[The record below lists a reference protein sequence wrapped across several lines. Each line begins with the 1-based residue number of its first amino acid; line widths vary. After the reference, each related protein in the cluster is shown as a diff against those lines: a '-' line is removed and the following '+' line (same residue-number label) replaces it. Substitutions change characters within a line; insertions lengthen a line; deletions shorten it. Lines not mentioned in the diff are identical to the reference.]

1 MKVIILSKLD
11 NLGNIG
17 EIVKVKPG
25 YARNF
30 LIPNEK
36 VILATKKNIKKFQV
50 SKMELKNKIAK
61 KLELAKLRGQK
72 VHNLKTITIFCKV
85 SSEGKVFGSVTARDI
100 SNKLISLGIDV
111 NKKEIQLPNNSI
123 KTIGKHLVIFKPHKE
138 ISISLKVNVF
148 SLKDSKKSK

>member
-1 MKVIILSKLD
+1 MKVIILSRLD

-36 VILATKKNIKKFQV
+36 VVLATKKNIEKFRV
-50 SKMELKNKIAK
+50 SKIELKNRIAK
-61 KLELAKLRGQK
+61 KFELAKLRGEK
-72 VHNLKTITIFCKV
+72 VDKVRSLTIFCKA

-100 SNKLISLGIDV
+100 SKKLISLGIEV
-111 NKKEIQLPNNSI
+111 NKKEIQLSDGSI
-123 KTIGKHLVIFKPHKE
+123 KKIGEHSVVFKPHKE
-138 ISISLKVNVF
+138 ISINLKVNVV
-148 SLKDSKKSK
+148 SLEDSKKNK